1 MNSKFFFFDSKFI
14 LIILNFNFFNF
25 YLLGVQIPENSLN
38 PGSLGITFIQV
49 TYFLFAFVL
58 PLFFLITL
66 GILWMVPLKLEI
78 QRVLFTAAEILN
90 AWSTI
95 DVFVV
100 SIVAALLE
108 IRQFA

>member
-1 MNSKFFFFDSKFI
+1 
-14 LIILNFNFFNF
+14 
-25 YLLGVQIPENSLN
+25 
-38 PGSLGITFIQV
+38 
-49 TYFLFAFVL
+49 
-58 PLFFLITL
+58 
-66 GILWMVPLKLEI
+66 MVPLKLEI